1 MEASVISLKTIRY
14 PPFCWCG
21 GWKGGGKERNI
32 LLYALPIRQLYNGR
46 RRAENVRCTVQ
57 YSRQMT
63 EISLSFTRKEYS
75 DLFKNK
81 TDSAGLVRFRD
92 KPLRKE
98 MSKDHPLV

>member
-1 MEASVISLKTIRY
+1 MVDGR
-14 PPFCWCG
+14 G
-21 GWKGGGKERNI
+21 GRGVEEERNI
-32 LLYALPIRQLYNGR
+32 LLYALPITQLYNGR

-63 EISLSFTRKEYS
+63 EISLSFTLKQYS

-81 TDSAGLVRFRD
+81 TDSAGLVRFRN